1 MKPDNSAK
9 TKSLSPLNSKSV
21 VDLIVESIIAAVSS
35 GKYPIGT
42 KIPSEFELM
51 EELKVS
57 RNSLREA
64 MKTLVSMGIVEI
76 KRGDGTYV
84 CSQMNPSALDTLIY
98 GMIFDMS
105 SSSDL
110 IELREILD
118 QAILRLAIQKAT
130 EADMESLQLNINQ
143 FRQCIRL
150 KDIPAAV
157 KLDYEFHLKLTS
169 IGNNVFLT
177 RIVRGVYQLFVDSIE
192 HNIMVEQNFAF
203 ADEYHQEILNCIKDR
218 AYDRVE
224 KVIAVSL
231 SSWKKNIGKGE

>member
-1 MKPDNSAK
+1 MENFSGEP
-9 TKSLSPLNSKSV
+9 TGSLKPLNSKSV
-21 VDLIVESIIAAVSS
+21 VDKVIEVIIDAVSS
-35 GKYPIGT
+35 GKYPIGS
-42 KIPSEFELM
+42 KLPNEYVLI

-105 SSSDL
+105 SSTDL
-110 IELREILD
+110 VELREVLD
-118 QAILRLAIQKAT
+118 QAIIRLAIQKAT
-130 EADMESLQLNINQ
+130 PDDIEELQLNINR
-143 FRQCIRL
+143 FRQCIRM
-150 KDIPAAV
+150 KDLHGAGR
-157 KLDYEFHLKLTS
+157 LDYEFHLKLTS
-169 IGNNVFLT
+169 VVNNVFLN

-192 HNIMVEQNFAF
+192 RNIIVEQNFAF
-203 ADEYHQEILNCIKDR
+203 ADEFHQQILNCVKDK

-224 KVIAVSL
+224 KVVADSL
-231 SSWKKNIGKGE
+231 SSWKNNLKQ